1 MLLILSPAKTLD
13 FSKTD
18 LKRFSEISF
27 PKETKELAGILKKMK
42 SADLAKLMDV
52 SDKIATLNVER
63 NQSFSPKFD
72 FDNAKQA
79 ILAFKGDVYLGL
91 QADDFDSEDFSF
103 AHNHLRILSG
113 LYGLLRPLDL
123 IQPYRLEM
131 GTHLLTKK
139 GKNLYEFWG
148 DKITKAANESL
159 QATKD
164 NILVNL
170 ASQEYFAAIN
180 PKKLK
185 GKIIHIHFKEKRND
199 KLQIISFSAKKA
211 RGMMA
216 RYAIRNRITEVED
229 LKGFREE
236 GYLFQDAISTETEW
250 VFVR

>member
-13 FSKTD
+13 FTKTN
-18 LKRFSEISF
+18 LQSCSEIPF
-27 PKETKELAGILKKMK
+27 LKETKELASILKKMNA
-42 SADLAKLMDV
+42 ADLAKLMDV
-52 SDKIATLNVER
+52 SDKIATLNVAR
-63 NQSFSPKFD
+63 NQSFSEKFD

-91 QADDFDSEDFSF
+91 QADDFDSEDLSF
-103 AHNHLRILSG
+103 AQNHLRILSG

-159 QATKD
+159 QATND

-211 RGMMA
+211 RGIMA

-229 LKGFREE
+229 LKAFREE